1 MYDTIKKDLLEAM
14 KNHEKERLEVIRM
27 LKSALQLEE
36 ISLGGNGSGLTD
48 DQVLAVI
55 KREVKKRNSSIE
67 EYTKYGK
74 DEMVKQLEGEVKIL
88 SEYLPEPLSEEEL
101 VKIIDETIAEVGA
114 TEIKQMGLVIKSVS
128 AKVGT
133 RADMGAV
140 SKIVKEKLSA

>member
-1 MYDTIKKDLLEAM
+1 MYDKIKADLLEAM
-14 KNHEKERLEVIRM
+14 KNKEKERLEVIRM

-36 ISLGGNGSGLTD
+36 IALGGNGNGLTD

-67 EYTKYGK
+67 EYTKYNK
-74 DEMVKQLEGEVKIL
+74 MEMVASLEKEVEIL

-101 VKIIDETIAEVGA
+101 IRVIDETIAEVGA
-114 TEIKQMGLVIKSVS
+114 TEIKQMGMVIKAVG

-140 SKIVKEKLSA
+140 SKIVKDRLG

>member
-1 MYDTIKKDLLEAM
+1 MYETIKKDLLEAM

-27 LKSALQLEE
+27 LKSALQMEE
-36 ISLGGNGSGLTD
+36 IAIGGNGSGLTD
-48 DQVLAVI
+48 DQVLTVI

-67 EYTKYGK
+67 EYTKYNK
-74 DEMVKQLEGEVKIL
+74 MEMVQQLENEVKIL
-88 SEYLPEPLSEEEL
+88 SDYLPEPLSDEEL
-101 VKIIDETIAEVGA
+101 NKIIEETIAEVGA
-114 TEIKQMGLVIKSVS
+114 TEIKQMGMVIKAVG

>member
-1 MYDTIKKDLLEAM
+1 MYDQIKKDLLEAM
-14 KNHEKERLEVIRM
+14 KNKEKDRLEVIRM

-36 ISLGGNGSGLTD
+36 ISLGGNGAGLTD

-67 EYTKYGK
+67 EYTKYNK
-74 DEMVKQLEGEVKIL
+74 MEMVESLKKEVEIL
-88 SEYLPEPLSEEEL
+88 SVYLPAPLSDDEL
-101 VKIIDETIAEVGA
+101 NKIIDETIAEVGA
-114 TEIKQMGLVIKSVS
+114 TEIKQMGIVIKSVS